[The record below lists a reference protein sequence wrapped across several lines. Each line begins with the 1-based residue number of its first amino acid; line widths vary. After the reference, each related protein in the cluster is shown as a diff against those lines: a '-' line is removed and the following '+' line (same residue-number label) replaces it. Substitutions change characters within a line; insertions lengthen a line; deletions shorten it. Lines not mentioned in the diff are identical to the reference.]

1 MKTHRP
7 AGVLLTAGFL
17 LLLEEVRILSAAFQS
32 RVRTSPAQGVPLDA
46 RASAATPSVAG
57 EDPTRLS
64 QQSRSPGASGVNHAQ
79 PGWGLTPAFD
89 R

>member
-7 AGVLLTAGFL
+7 AGVPLTTGFL
-17 LLLEEVRILSAAFQS
+17 LLLEEVHILPAAFQP

-46 RASAATPSVAG
+46 WASAATPSVAS

-64 QQSRSPGASGVNHAQ
+64 QQSRSPGASGVTHAH
-79 PGWGLTPAFD
+79 PGWGLTPAFN